1 MPKKPLE
8 IAAAVCYNY
17 GSSQGEFS
25 SSLGNDRANSS
36 YGKSP
41 DYILSDWH
49 PNGNRDRSV
58 ASRAVYRTVTGIPA
72 RSALNPTPSRIAAVR
87 KPIAALGYIDEKVMP
102 PYISESSLDAIDR
115 RLGVRSRLDL
125 AVKRIIDF
133 IASLF
138 VVAFGL
144 PFHALLAL
152 LIKLTS
158 EGPVLYVQE
167 RIGED
172 GRPFLMYKYR
182 TMMNGN
188 NDELHRS
195 FAKDFINGK
204 TNGNN
209 GSNGSVFKIVD
220 DPRVTSIGK
229 FLRKTS
235 LDELPQFVNVLKGQ
249 MSLVG
254 PRPPLTY
261 ELDHYQEWHKRRL
274 SVKPGLTGLWQVSG
288 RSTVP
293 FDEMVALD
301 LHYIENW
308 SLLLDVKIILR
319 TVPVMLSGLGGY

>member
-1 MPKKPLE
+1 
-8 IAAAVCYNY
+8 
-17 GSSQGEFS
+17 
-25 SSLGNDRANSS
+25 
-36 YGKSP
+36 
-41 DYILSDWH
+41 
-49 PNGNRDRSV
+49 
-58 ASRAVYRTVTGIPA
+58 
-72 RSALNPTPSRIAAVR
+72 
-87 KPIAALGYIDEKVMP
+87 
-102 PYISESSLDAIDR
+102 
-115 RLGVRSRLDL
+115 
-125 AVKRIIDF
+125 
-133 IASLF
+133 
-138 VVAFGL
+138 
-144 PFHALLAL
+144 
-152 LIKLTS
+152 
-158 EGPVLYVQE
+158 LYVQE

-172 GRPFLMYKYR
+172 GRPFRMYKYR

-188 NDELHRS
+188 NDDAHRN

-209 GSNGSVFKIVD
+209 GSNGNVFKIVD

-235 LDELPQFVNVLKGQ
+235 LDELPQFMNVVRGE

-308 SLLLDVKIILR
+308 SLLLDIKIILR
-319 TVPVMLSGLGGY
+319 TVP